1 MESRLLFVVSALVS
15 AAVAVPI
22 ETFYE
27 FGDLAG
33 DARLT
38 LGTDAVSERI
48 DLNTSIA
55 FYDQVYRSAYVSI
68 IITSLFLPSTIGQRN
83 VNVFFNLMH
92 FIPNGQNNFLHLINR
107 RVRQGKRLGLRP
119 QRSISNPLATEHQSI
134 VTPAKH

>member
-83 VNVFFNLMH
+83 VNVV
-92 FIPNGQNNFLHLINR
+92 FLI
-107 RVRQGKRLGLRP
+107 
-119 QRSISNPLATEHQSI
+119 
-134 VTPAKH
+134 